1 MNWYYA
7 DAGRQVGPITDEQL
21 EELRKSGAVK
31 GDTLVWREGMASW
44 LPYGQVLPARASSD
58 PGLPSPPPM
67 TGGIVCVE
75 CGKTFQPDQVIRY
88 GDRWV
93 CASCKPIFVQKL
105 QEGAPLAG
113 AMEYAGF
120 WIRFVAKFIDGLILA
135 VPLVILMFTFFF
147 SNFRPGQRA
156 TVPWASIGLQLGIQL
171 CYYALAGVYN
181 IFFIGKFGATPG
193 KMAVNIQVVTPE
205 GGKISYG
212 RATGRF
218 FAEIL
223 SGLIC
228 NIGYIIAAF
237 DREKRA
243 LHDHICNTRVVKK

>member
-21 EELRKSGAVK
+21 DVLLQSGAIK
-31 GDTLVWREGMASW
+31 ADTLVWRDGMASW
-44 LPYGQVLPARASSD
+44 LPYGQVRSASVSSD
-58 PGLPSPPPM
+58 PGVPPPM
-67 TGGIVCVE
+67 TGGIICVE
-75 CGKTFQPDQVIRY
+75 CGKSFQPDQVIRY

-105 QEGAPLAG
+105 QEGAQLPG
-113 AMEYAGF
+113 GMEYAGF

-135 VPLVILMFTFFF
+135 VPLVVLMFAFFF
-147 SNFRPGQRA
+147 SGFRPGGRS
-156 TVPWASIGLQLGIQL
+156 TVPWTSVAMQLGVQL
-171 CYYALAGVYN
+171 CYYALAGAYN
-181 IFFIGKFGATPG
+181 IFFIGKYGATPG
-193 KMAVNIQVVTPE
+193 KMAVRIHVVTPE
-205 GGKISYG
+205 GGKISYA